1 MDSIEKFLKSITEA
15 ERKSIANAIDK
26 ILKGNIKN
34 LNIAKLK
41 GSNKIFRIKVGYF
54 RIIYKDKNN
63 KIIILAIKRRKED
76 TYKKY

>member
-41 GSNKIFRIKVGYF
+41 SSNKIFRIKVGYF